1 MEQFIQLDMSVITDD
16 KLSLKEA
23 VMYSLICDRMKSS
36 RRRANFYDL
45 DKNDYYV
52 IYPIA
57 EMAKI
62 LKISK
67 PTAVKCLKN
76 LERLGYI
83 IKKKVFNKATRI
95 FTPAFGQEI
104 QDSEQEQN
112 GQQDDQSKKTL
123 TTKVKKFKSNH
134 NDFNH
139 TNFTNNTEDTIKS
152 VSEIEYQQLKSS
164 IIEVG
169 GFSKHCASI
178 IFALSYGNIDDVRE
192 VVGTIYKAKSTVIN
206 ANKDYGDAKNILLL
220 ESDYNSNLGYYLT
233 SILVKAN
240 RAKNKLGYIY
250 TAFKNHFE
258 SVLLRA
264 KIDKSTAGK
273 PDIPMFKLA

>member
-1 MEQFIQLDMSVITDD
+1 MEQFIQLDKSVLTDD
-16 KLSLKEA
+16 KLTLQEA

-36 RRRANFYDL
+36 RRRANFFDL

-57 EMAKI
+57 ELANI

-67 PTAVKCLKN
+67 PTAVKYLKN
-76 LERLGYI
+76 LESLGYI
-83 IKKKVFNKATRI
+83 IKKKIFNKATRL
-95 FTPAFGQEI
+95 FTPLFGI
-104 QDSEQEQN
+104 DTPVNSSEVKQEQ
-112 GQQDDQSKKTL
+112 DTQSKDTL
-123 TTKVKKFKSNH
+123 TAEVNNFKSNH

-139 TNFTNNTEDTIKS
+139 TNYTNNTNNTSMSISD
-152 VSEIEYQQLKSS
+152 IEYQQLKTS

-169 GFSKHCASI
+169 GFSRHCASI
-178 IFALSYGNIDDVRE
+178 IFALSYGDVEDVRE

-250 TAFKNHFE
+250 RAFKNHFE

-264 KIDKSTAGK
+264 KIDKSIADK
-273 PDIPMFKLA
+273 PDIPLFKLA